1 VQQRRASLHC
11 RIISAVKRSLVLF
24 LTVGLLLTT
33 TLRLPAPISEVP
45 ESPTP
50 APEQPRKTQELLST
64 SKPSQ
69 ASTNVP
75 TPLPTSSA
83 TSPVRS
89 FVTETASNSSSV
101 SAWPGEAFPETRIR
115 RLKAEDITSWDAKK
129 LRYAINEMY
138 ARGGYD
144 FRTPEIKQI
153 FMRLS
158 WYRERLVNGRTQD
171 EAYAHLST
179 LERTNLELLQ
189 GTRRGRQ

>member
-1 VQQRRASLHC
+1 M
-11 RIISAVKRSLVLF
+11 KRPLA
-24 LTVGLLLTT
+24 LLLTV
-33 TLRLPAPISEVP
+33 TLLLIAAHRLPAPIQEIQ

-50 APEQPRKTQELLST
+50 APEQPRKTQELLSA
-64 SKPSQ
+64 SQPSPS
-69 ASTNVP
+69 STNAP
-75 TPLPTSSA
+75 NPLATSSA
-83 TSPVRS
+83 TSSVRS
-89 FVTETASNSSSV
+89 FVTETGSNLSSV
-101 SAWPGEAFPETRIR
+101 SAWPGEAFPETRNR
-115 RLKAEDITSWDAKK
+115 RLKAEDITAWDAEK

-171 EAYAHLST
+171 EAYAHLSA

-189 GTRRGRQ
+189 AARRGKQ